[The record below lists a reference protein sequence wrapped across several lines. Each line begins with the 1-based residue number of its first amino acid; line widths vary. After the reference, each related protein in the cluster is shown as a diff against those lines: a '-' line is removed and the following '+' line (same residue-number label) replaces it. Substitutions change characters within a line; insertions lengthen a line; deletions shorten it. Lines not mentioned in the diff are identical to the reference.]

1 MSPLDPSVKLYRE
14 TPCEHGYVD
23 GHGPYV
29 GDDLIGCLGG
39 SREEVTIDYEAAA
52 RFYSDEVG
60 RRSGSTLTWEAMYEE
75 EQVDFIRVS
84 TGAVDAALKSAGFTK
99 TFTSEKEHQ

>member
-1 MSPLDPSVKLYRE
+1 MSSLYPSVKLYRE

-39 SREEVTIDYEAAA
+39 SREEVTIDYAAA
-52 RFYSDEVG
+52 
-60 RRSGSTLTWEAMYEE
+60 W
-75 EQVDFIRVS
+75 
-84 TGAVDAALKSAGFTK
+84 AVMRAAGCSPKDGLVPAVLDAAFKSAGFTK
-99 TFTSEKEHQ
+99 TFTSEKEH